1 MGGPGKGQH
10 TKMVNQIMIGS
21 AMIGV
26 SEAFL
31 YSEKAGIN
39 IPEMIELLSGGAA
52 ASFTLEKLGPRMYGG
67 DFAPGFYAEHF
78 HKDLKIAREE
88 SSKMG
93 LGAMKGLDLAFETYT
108 KHLADGGA
116 KDGTQAVLKTVAKE
130 NNSEVPQKKE

>member
-52 ASFTLEKLGPRMYGG
+52 ASFTLEKLGPRTV
-67 DFAPGFYAEHF
+67 
-78 HKDLKIAREE
+78 
-88 SSKMG
+88 S
-93 LGAMKGLDLAFETYT
+93 YT
-108 KHLADGGA
+108 HL
-116 KDGTQAVLKTVAKE
+116 TLPTICSV
-130 NNSEVPQKKE
+130 